1 MELQDLIKMGK
12 EISVV
17 LEKHNRTELIK
28 QLAKFI
34 HHYESLQDEI
44 ATFVHGEVESE
55 SASTDEDLPEL
66 EDEDIIVK
74 VDKGFHSIK

>member
-55 SASTDEDLPEL
+55 SVSSEDMPEL